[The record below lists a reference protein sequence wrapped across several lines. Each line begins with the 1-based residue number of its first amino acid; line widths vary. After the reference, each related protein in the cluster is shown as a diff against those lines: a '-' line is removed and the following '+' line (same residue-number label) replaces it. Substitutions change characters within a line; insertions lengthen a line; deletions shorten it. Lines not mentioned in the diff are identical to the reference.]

1 MSRTIRPWASK
12 EAARWIKHSHSFTR
26 VRDVGA
32 RGARDAAGGAPGG
45 LRERSRG
52 SGRYEGHVRRPPPRR
67 PSPPARPRARASP
80 PPPLRRRRTLSSRAS
95 AEARSGAGDAGADAS
110 ASADGAHAAAPVALA
125 DLAPSAA
132 AAVAATSSAATA
144 PSASDASS
152 PRKNAFVPTPELLRH
167 CEPPSSNGGRV
178 LKIAV
183 LLSGGVDSSV
193 ALTLLKAA
201 GHDVTA
207 FYLQIW
213 FQEDFRNYW
222 DQCPWEDDLR
232 VARGVCDALDVPLEV
247 VPLTDAYWDL
257 VVSHSIDEIA
267 RGRTP
272 NPDVLCNSR
281 VKFGA
286 FREHLATAY
295 PDAFDRVAS
304 GHYAAMDRTSDDG
317 NVRLVLSGDA
327 RKDQTY
333 FLAHLSQTQ
342 LRHLSFPV
350 GGLPKESL
358 RAVARAAGLPNA
370 DRKDSQ
376 GICFLGK
383 VKFSEFVAEHLG
395 EREGA
400 IVELETGDL
409 LGTHRGF
416 WFHTIGQRSGLGLSG
431 GPWYVAAKDVDGN
444 VVYATREYYALEK
457 RRNAFEVEAFS
468 WVSGTPPPRCRDGYA
483 FGIKAASAKSAKS
496 GGTHAVPSRTVPS
509 SGSPRAVSADD
520 VAKEAATR
528 DPTVPGS
535 PRHRDRGVLAA
546 VRQDAARR
554 EPLRVR
560 CVSRRTA
567 RRGRWSSSATIRA
580 RHKCSGSRRR
590 DVSRVRSS
598 RRRRRT
604 RRSSRGTRGT
614 GPSSRGVRRIAEDK
628 GAGRCRRAPL

>member
-1 MSRTIRPWASK
+1 L
-12 EAARWIKHSHSFTR
+12 
-26 VRDVGA
+26 D
-32 RGARDAAGGAPGG
+32 
-45 LRERSRG
+45 
-52 SGRYEGHVRRPPPRR
+52 
-67 PSPPARPRARASP
+67 PRALRLAEP
-80 PPPLRRRRTLSSRAS
+80 GAKPLR
-95 AEARSGAGDAGADAS
+95 
-110 ASADGAHAAAPVALA
+110 V
-125 DLAPSAA
+125 
-132 AAVAATSSAATA
+132 
-144 PSASDASS
+144 
-152 PRKNAFVPTPELLRH
+152 
-167 CEPPSSNGGRV
+167 
-178 LKIAV
+178 AV

-193 ALTLLKAA
+193 ALALLRAA
-201 GHDVTA
+201 GHECVA

-213 FQEDFRNYW
+213 FQEDFRNTW
-222 DQCPWEDDLR
+222 DQCPWEEDLR
-232 VARGVCDALDVPLEV
+232 VAESVCERVGVPLET
-247 VPLTDAYWDL
+247 VPLTDEYWNL
-257 VVSHSIDEIA
+257 VVKDSVEEI
-267 RGRTP
+267 RKGRTP

-286 FREHLATAY
+286 FREWLARTH
-295 PDAFDRVAS
+295 PGEFDRVAS

-342 LRHLSFPV
+342 LRHLSFPA

-483 FGIKAASAKSAKS
+483 FGIKPESDS
-496 GGTHAVPSRTVPS
+496 GGTNAVPSRTVPWE
-509 SGSPRAVSADD
+509 SGSAPSGGDADD

-528 DPTVPGS
+528 DRALHPPTAVPGS
-535 PRHRDRGVLAA
+535 SAATAAAASSSLFVKTRHGENRYGCTLRFSEDGASGSVVIERDDQGLAAGQFAVFYDGETCLGCGVISATKADEALIARDARHRTVIEG
-546 VRQDAARR
+546 
-554 EPLRVR
+554 
-560 CVSRRTA
+560 
-567 RRGRWSSSATIRA
+567 
-580 RHKCSGSRRR
+580 
-590 DVSRVRSS
+590 
-598 RRRRRT
+598 
-604 RRSSRGTRGT
+604 
-614 GPSSRGVRRIAEDK
+614 GVRRIAEDRK
-628 GAGRCRRAPL
+628 RAAKRGA

>member
-1 MSRTIRPWASK
+1 M
-12 EAARWIKHSHSFTR
+12 
-26 VRDVGA
+26 
-32 RGARDAAGGAPGG
+32 
-45 LRERSRG
+45 
-52 SGRYEGHVRRPPPRR
+52 
-67 PSPPARPRARASP
+67 
-80 PPPLRRRRTLSSRAS
+80 
-95 AEARSGAGDAGADAS
+95 
-110 ASADGAHAAAPVALA
+110 ALA

-483 FGIKAASAKSAKS
+483 FGIKAASAKSVES

-509 SGSPRAVSADD
+509 SGSAPSGREAED

-528 DPTVPGS
+528 DPTAVPGS
-535 PRHRDRGVLAA
+535 SAATATTASSRLFVKTRHGENRYGCTLRFSEDGASGSVVIERDDQGLAAGQFAVFYDGETCLGCGVIAATKADEALIARDARHRTVIQG
-546 VRQDAARR
+546 
-554 EPLRVR
+554 
-560 CVSRRTA
+560 
-567 RRGRWSSSATIRA
+567 
-580 RHKCSGSRRR
+580 
-590 DVSRVRSS
+590 
-598 RRRRRT
+598 
-604 RRSSRGTRGT
+604 
-614 GPSSRGVRRIAEDK
+614 GVRRIAEDRK
-628 GAGRCRRAPL
+628 RAAKRGA

>member
-1 MSRTIRPWASK
+1 MSARAVLVTRPGVPRGGCGS
-12 EAARWIKHSHSFTR
+12 
-26 VRDVGA
+26 A
-32 RGARDAAGGAPGG
+32 RGVAGGTGDTFGGRPRAAP
-45 LRERSRG
+45 R
-52 SGRYEGHVRRPPPRR
+52 
-67 PSPPARPRARASP
+67 PPARPRARASP
-80 PPPLRRRRTLSSRAS
+80 PPPLLRRRTLSSRAS
-95 AEARSGAGDAGADAS
+95 AEARSGAGDAGADAP

-167 CEPPSSNGGRV
+167 CEPPASNGGRV

-286 FREHLATAY
+286 FREHLATAF
-295 PDAFDRVAS
+295 PDVFDRVAS

-342 LRHLSFPV
+342 LRHLSFPA

-483 FGIKAASAKSAKS
+483 FGIKPESES
-496 GGTHAVPSRTVPS
+496 GGTNAVPRSRTVPS
-509 SGSPRAVSADD
+509 SGSAPSGGDADD

-528 DPTVPGS
+528 DRALHPPTAVPGS
-535 PRHRDRGVLAA
+535 SAATAAAASSSLFVKTRHGENRYGCTLRFSEDGASGSVVIERDDQGLAA
-546 VRQDAARR
+546 GQFAVFYDGETCLGCGVISATKADEALIARDAAH
-554 EPLRVR
+554 
-560 CVSRRTA
+560 RTVIE
-567 RRGRWSSSATIRA
+567 G
-580 RHKCSGSRRR
+580 
-590 DVSRVRSS
+590 
-598 RRRRRT
+598 
-604 RRSSRGTRGT
+604 
-614 GPSSRGVRRIAEDK
+614 GVRRIAEDRK
-628 GAGRCRRAPL
+628 RAAKRGA

>member
-1 MSRTIRPWASK
+1 
-12 EAARWIKHSHSFTR
+12 
-26 VRDVGA
+26 
-32 RGARDAAGGAPGG
+32 
-45 LRERSRG
+45 
-52 SGRYEGHVRRPPPRR
+52 
-67 PSPPARPRARASP
+67 
-80 PPPLRRRRTLSSRAS
+80 
-95 AEARSGAGDAGADAS
+95 
-110 ASADGAHAAAPVALA
+110 
-125 DLAPSAA
+125 
-132 AAVAATSSAATA
+132 
-144 PSASDASS
+144 
-152 PRKNAFVPTPELLRH
+152 
-167 CEPPSSNGGRV
+167 V

-232 VARGVCDALDVPLEV
+232 VARGVCDALDVPLRV

-257 VVSHSIDEIA
+257 VVSKSIDEIA
-267 RGRTP
+267 KGRTP
-272 NPDVLCNSR
+272 NPDIWCNSR

-286 FREHLATAY
+286 FREHLAKAH
-295 PDAFDRVAS
+295 PAEFDRVAS
-304 GHYAAMDRTSDDG
+304 GHYAATDRNSGDDG
-317 NVRLVLSGDA
+317 IVRLVLSGDLH
-327 RKDQTY
+327 KDQTY
-333 FLAHLSQTQ
+333 FLAHLSQQQ
-342 LRHLSFPV
+342 LRHLCFPV
-350 GGLPKESL
+350 GGLPKEAL
-358 RAVARAAGLPNA
+358 RGVARDAGLPNA

-509 SGSPRAVSADD
+509 SGSAPSGREADD

-528 DPTVPGS
+528 DPTAVPGS
-535 PRHRDRGVLAA
+535 SAATATAASSRLFVKTRHGENRYGCTLRFSEDGASGSVVIERDDQGLAAGQFAVFYDGETCLGCGVIAATKADEALIARDARHRTVIQG
-546 VRQDAARR
+546 
-554 EPLRVR
+554 
-560 CVSRRTA
+560 
-567 RRGRWSSSATIRA
+567 
-580 RHKCSGSRRR
+580 
-590 DVSRVRSS
+590 
-598 RRRRRT
+598 
-604 RRSSRGTRGT
+604 
-614 GPSSRGVRRIAEDK
+614 GVRRIAEDRK
-628 GAGRCRRAPL
+628 RAAKRGA